1 MTAGDPPPDSGWPA
15 ETGTRASGRDA
26 AEFGMVALARGFVR
40 RRLGLAWTRLRH
52 RRVSW
57 GARCDVRPGARFRVA
72 RGARVRFGEGCVLDR
87 GFDLESRG
95 VVEVGDRTVFGH
107 HCTVAADRS
116 VIIGRHCLLAE
127 LVSVRDHDHAFDEV
141 DRVVLDQGRV
151 TAPVRIGD
159 NVWLG
164 AKVTVT
170 KGVTIGSD
178 VVVGAHAVVTSDL
191 PDGCVAVGIPARVI
205 RTGEGGARRAPS

>member
-1 MTAGDPPPDSGWPA
+1 MTAGDWQSESSPPVEAASLASGW
-15 ETGTRASGRDA
+15 DA
-26 AEFGMVALARGFVR
+26 AEFGRVDLARGFVR

-52 RRVSW
+52 RRISW
-57 GARCDVRPGARFRVA
+57 GSRCDVRSGARCRVA
-72 RGARVRFGEGCVLDR
+72 RGARVRFGQGCVVDR

-95 VVEVGDRTVFGH
+95 VLEVGDRTVFGH
-107 HCTVAADRS
+107 HCTVAADQS
-116 VIIGRHCLLAE
+116 VIIGRDCLIAE
-127 LVSVRDHDHAFDEV
+127 LVSVRDHDHAFEAV
-141 DRVVLDQGRV
+141 DRAVLDQGRV

-191 PDGCVAVGIPARVI
+191 PDGCVAVGIPARAI
-205 RTGEGGARRAPS
+205 RTRGDDSHRSA

>member
-1 MTAGDPPPDSGWPA
+1 MTAGHPPPDPGPPVEA
-15 ETGTRASGRDA
+15 GHTSGRGA
-26 AEFGMVALARGFVR
+26 AEFGTVALARGFVR

-57 GARCDVRPGARFRVA
+57 GRRCDVRRGARFRVA
-72 RGARVRFGEGCVLDR
+72 RGARVRFGEGCVVDR

-107 HCTVAADRS
+107 HCTVAADQS

-127 LVSVRDHDHAFDEV
+127 LVSVRDHDHAFEEV
-141 DRVVLDQGRV
+141 DRAVLDQGRV

-205 RTGEGGARRAPS
+205 RTREGGSGRGPA